1 MSEEI
6 KLGKYQIIKE
16 LGRGGFGIV
25 YEALDSVLNR
35 RVAIKV
41 LHPTLTV
48 DTQFLYRFQQEAAL
62 AARMEHPNI
71 VTIHDFD
78 QQDGRYFIVM
88 SLMRQGSLKDR
99 LQKLGALSTDQ
110 AQIMFKQVA
119 SGLAYAHEQGIIHRD
134 LKPGNILI
142 DEHGIARVADFGFAK
157 ALDGN
162 ESMTFSTLGNP
173 MGTAAYMAPE
183 IWEGKPASVSSDLY
197 SLGCIGHEMLTGKA
211 LFEGES
217 TAQIV
222 TQHVVYG
229 PQLAEDL
236 PDGWRKLLSRCLMK
250 DPNERYPSANALLED
265 LQWGVFS
272 APQELQSEIVLRSV
286 EVDSEDVEGIEYLPS
301 STADPV
307 AGGVAS
313 SVPLQGQ
320 AMDTSWQGQV
330 RAHQPL
336 AQGGRETGQDSS
348 VPGQGMEATRQDEL
362 RHEREV
368 VRFAPDA
375 ARMGRQAGTQMPVS
389 SYGAA
394 RSETKQAIQLSK
406 PSIGTTRSVLEARR
420 KTVNRRFWALLIGLI
435 TILVILNPP
444 PTVKDIGKE
453 NVPLYIE
460 ATSTFDQRH
469 YVSTPDPSSIPS
481 TETMPTEDSQTAV
494 NNPEQDRRQSKT
506 NVRWQDGMEMVYVPE
521 GEFTMGSTDSDADD
535 DESPVREVRLDAY
548 WIDKYEVSNG
558 QYQKCVNAGKCTK
571 PRSTDSSTRSS
582 YYGNTEYD
590 DFPVIYVSWHQAKA
604 YCEWAGGSL
613 PTEAQW
619 EKAARGKNGRKYP
632 WGDESPNSN
641 LVNYGEI
648 KGDTTAVGSYPRGAS
663 PYGAMDMAG
672 NVWEWVEDWYKYSY
686 DQSQI
691 DNPDGPSNGGKRVFR
706 GGSWFNYDRDIRS
719 ANRNGSFSPT
729 VTSLN
734 IGFRCVSS
742 P

>member
-16 LGRGGFGIV
+16 LGRGGFDIV

-41 LHPTLTV
+41 LHPSLTV

-110 AQIMFKQVA
+110 AQIMLKQVA

-162 ESMTFSTLGNP
+162 ESMAFSTLGNP

-183 IWEGKPASVSSDLY
+183 IWEGKPATAQSDIY
-197 SLGCIGHEMLTGKA
+197 SLGCIVYEMLTGKA

-250 DPNERYPSANALLED
+250 DPNERYPSAKALLED

-301 STADPV
+301 STADPGLV
-307 AGGVAS
+307 FDEHEIS
-313 SVPLQGQ
+313 SDGFEDRTLATDYEHV
-320 AMDTSWQGQV
+320 AMDFG
-330 RAHQPL
+330 
-336 AQGGRETGQDSS
+336 
-348 VPGQGMEATRQDEL
+348 
-362 RHEREV
+362 
-368 VRFAPDA
+368 
-375 ARMGRQAGTQMPVS
+375 
-389 SYGAA
+389 SYGQQ
-394 RSETKQAIQLSK
+394 SAIERKGMRKWLLPGLLGLLALVLMVVLLAIKNNTAKWAFYTQQ
-406 PSIGTTRSVLEARR
+406 TQSVTA
-420 KTVNRRFWALLIGLI
+420 TN
-435 TILVILNPP
+435 
-444 PTVKDIGKE
+444 
-453 NVPLYIE
+453 
-460 ATSTFDQRH
+460 TSTNTPTRTNTPTQTNTPTRTKT
-469 YVSTPDPSSIPS
+469 STPTQTNTPTITPTS
-481 TETMPTEDSQTAV
+481 TPVTKV
-494 NNPEQDRRQSKT
+494 RSK
-506 NVRWQDGMEMVYVPE
+506 DGMEMVYVPK

-571 PRSTDSSTRSS
+571 PSSTESFSRSS
-582 YYGNTEYD
+582 YYGNAKYD
-590 DFPVIYVSWHQAKA
+590 DFPVIYVTWHQAKA

-619 EKAARGKNGRKYP
+619 EKAARGTDARKYP

-672 NVWEWVEDWYKYSY
+672 NVWEWVLDWYGPY
-686 DQSQI
+686 DAAETN
-691 DNPDGPSNGGKRVFR
+691 NPQGPGTGDYRVLR
-706 GGSWFNYDRDIRS
+706 GGSWNNINWYIRS
-719 ANRNGSFSPT
+719 GLRYYDFPT
-729 VTSLN
+729 DASLR

>member
-41 LHPTLTV
+41 LHPSLTV

-78 QQDGRYFIVM
+78 QQEGRYFIVM

-110 AQIMFKQVA
+110 AQIMLKQVA

-301 STADPV
+301 SMADTVLVFDEHEISSDGFEDRTV
-307 AGGVAS
+307 AT
-313 SVPLQGQ
+313 
-320 AMDTSWQGQV
+320 D
-330 RAHQPL
+330 
-336 AQGGRETGQDSS
+336 
-348 VPGQGMEATRQDEL
+348 
-362 RHEREV
+362 HEHV
-368 VRFAPDA
+368 KKDF
-375 ARMGRQAGTQMPVS
+375 G
-389 SYGAA
+389 SYGQQSASERKGMRKWLLPGLLGLAA
-394 RSETKQAIQLSK
+394 LVLMVVLLAIKNNTAKWAFYTQQTQSV
-406 PSIGTTRSVLEARR
+406 TATYTRIN
-420 KTVNRRFWALLIGLI
+420 TPTI
-435 TILVILNPP
+435 TP
-444 PTVKDIGKE
+444 
-453 NVPLYIE
+453 
-460 ATSTFDQRH
+460 TSTPVTKVR
-469 YVSTPDPSSIPS
+469 
-481 TETMPTEDSQTAV
+481 
-494 NNPEQDRRQSKT
+494 SK
-506 NVRWQDGMEMVYVPE
+506 DGMEMVYVPK
-521 GEFTMGSTDSDADD
+521 GKFTMGSTDSDAYDH
-535 DESPVREVRLDAY
+535 ESPVREVSLAAY

-558 QYQKCVNAGKCTK
+558 QYQECVNAGKCTE
-571 PRSTDSSTRSS
+571 PRDTASWTRSS

-590 DFPVIYVSWHQAKA
+590 EFPVIYVSWYQAKA

-619 EKAARGKNGRKYP
+619 EKAARGTDARKYP

-648 KGDTTAVGSYPRGAS
+648 KGDTTTVGSYPRGAS

-672 NVWEWVEDWYKYSY
+672 NVWEWVMDRYGPY
-686 DQSQI
+686 DAAETN
-691 DNPDGPSNGGKRVFR
+691 NPEGPVYRVLR
-706 GGSWFNYDRDIRS
+706 GGSWGSNGRGIRS
-719 ANRNGSFSPT
+719 ASRSDNYPTNTGSR
-729 VTSLN
+729 

>member
-48 DTQFLYRFQQEAAL
+48 DTQFLYRFQQEAGL

-183 IWEGKPASVSSDLY
+183 IWEGKPASVRSDLY

-301 STADPV
+301 SMADTGLVFDEHEISSDGIEDGTIETDNEHEKKEFGNYGQQPASERKGMQKWLLPGLLGLLALVLMVVLLAIKNNTAKW
-307 AGGVAS
+307 AFYTQQTQ
-313 SVPLQGQ
+313 SV
-320 AMDTSWQGQV
+320 T
-330 RAHQPL
+330 
-336 AQGGRETGQDSS
+336 
-348 VPGQGMEATRQDEL
+348 AT
-362 RHEREV
+362 
-368 VRFAPDA
+368 
-375 ARMGRQAGTQMPVS
+375 
-389 SYGAA
+389 
-394 RSETKQAIQLSK
+394 
-406 PSIGTTRSVLEARR
+406 
-420 KTVNRRFWALLIGLI
+420 N
-435 TILVILNPP
+435 
-444 PTVKDIGKE
+444 
-453 NVPLYIE
+453 
-460 ATSTFDQRH
+460 TSTNTPTRTNTPTQTNTPTRTKT
-469 YVSTPDPSSIPS
+469 STPTQTNTPTITPTS
-481 TETMPTEDSQTAV
+481 TPVTKV
-494 NNPEQDRRQSKT
+494 RSK
-506 NVRWQDGMEMVYVPE
+506 DGMEMVYVPE
-521 GEFTMGSTDSDADD
+521 GEFTMGSTDSDAWY

-558 QYQKCVNAGKCTK
+558 QYQECVNAGKCIK
-571 PRSTDSSTRSS
+571 PRSTESWKRAS
-582 YYGNTEYD
+582 YYGNAEYNNY
-590 DFPVIYVSWHQAKA
+590 PVVYVDWRQAKA

-619 EKAARGKNGRKYP
+619 EKAARGTDARKYP
-632 WGDESPNSN
+632 WEYGSPSCDKANYSPDWSN
-641 LVNYGEI
+641 NVI
-648 KGDTTAVGSYPRGAS
+648 CVGDTERVGTYPAGAS

-672 NVWEWVEDWYKYSY
+672 NVWEWVLDWYGPYNEAETN
-686 DQSQI
+686 
-691 DNPDGPSNGGKRVFR
+691 NPKGPGTGDLRVLR
-706 GGSWFNYDRDIRS
+706 GGSWIDEFRGILS
-719 ANRNGSFSPT
+719 ANRIYHFST
-729 VTSLN
+729 N
-734 IGFRCVSS
+734 AYYDFGFRCVSS

>member
-41 LHPTLTV
+41 LHPSLTV

-301 STADPV
+301 SMADTVLVFDEHEISSDGFEDRTV
-307 AGGVAS
+307 AT
-313 SVPLQGQ
+313 
-320 AMDTSWQGQV
+320 D
-330 RAHQPL
+330 
-336 AQGGRETGQDSS
+336 
-348 VPGQGMEATRQDEL
+348 
-362 RHEREV
+362 HEHV
-368 VRFAPDA
+368 KKDF
-375 ARMGRQAGTQMPVS
+375 G
-389 SYGAA
+389 SYGQQSASERKGMRKWLLPGLLGLAA
-394 RSETKQAIQLSK
+394 LVLMVVLLAIKNNTAKWAFYTQQTQSV
-406 PSIGTTRSVLEARR
+406 TATYTR
-420 KTVNRRFWALLIGLI
+420 TNTPTI
-435 TILVILNPP
+435 TP
-444 PTVKDIGKE
+444 
-453 NVPLYIE
+453 
-460 ATSTFDQRH
+460 TSTPVTKVR
-469 YVSTPDPSSIPS
+469 
-481 TETMPTEDSQTAV
+481 
-494 NNPEQDRRQSKT
+494 SK
-506 NVRWQDGMEMVYVPE
+506 DGMEMVYVPK
-521 GEFTMGSTDSDADD
+521 GKFTMGSTDSDAND
-535 DESPVREVRLDAY
+535 DESPVREVSLDAY

-558 QYQKCVNAGKCTK
+558 QYQECVNAGKCTE
-571 PRSTDSSTRSS
+571 PRSTESWTRSS

-590 DFPVIYVSWHQAKA
+590 DFPVINVSWHQAKA

-672 NVWEWVEDWYKYSY
+672 NVWEWVMDRYGPY
-686 DQSQI
+686 DAAETN
-691 DNPDGPSNGGKRVFR
+691 NPEGPASRYNRVLR
-706 GGSWFNYDRDIRS
+706 GGGWGSYGRLIRS
-719 ANRNGSFSPT
+719 ARRRDFNPSNT
-729 VTSLN
+729 NYNV
-734 IGFRCVSS
+734 GFRCVSS